1 MLGDTLLATGII
13 STAQLDQALAEQRV
27 TGALLGETLLALKFV
42 TEDVLARALAHEA
55 GVTFVDIAG
64 KRPDPSAAALVP
76 ERFARKHLLA
86 PVELR
91 GSVLHVVQAN
101 PFDVLA
107 LDDLRQLTAR
117 PLAATCATA
126 DDVRVLLDRA
136 YRGHEDHA
144 HVDRHDEAQP
154 TTGTQVRS
162 AETPLL
168 ERLIA
173 EAVTNDATDLHLEPE
188 ADRVRVRYR
197 IDGGLVPGE
206 SLTAAEY
213 ASLSTHVKVLAGFD
227 TAESRAP
234 QDGRTSQ
241 VVDGRRID
249 LLMSTLPTTT
259 GETIAIRLLE
269 KGKTI
274 RALPELGLSRKD
286 LASVTE
292 LLEKPRRLLVVT
304 GSGGSGTTSTL
315 YAMLAH
321 LTNVSRNILTLE
333 DPVECQIPGVRQT
346 QIRPKAGFTFATAM
360 RSVLRQDPDVV
371 MIAEMRDPETAQM
384 ALRAALSG
392 VLVLGALP
400 ADDAASAVSRL
411 ADMGLEPYLLSSA
424 LVGVVAQRLIRLICP
439 ECKEHVTYTSDLLGQ
454 VGLSADPG
462 LAFHRGKGC
471 AHCRGTG
478 YRGRTGVFE
487 ILTVDPDVAALIR
500 EGADAR
506 SMRQTAINAGMKT
519 RVDDALAK
527 AIFQQTTLE
536 EVLRVTRA

>member
-1 MLGDTLLATGII
+1 MLGDTLRATGVIT
-13 STAQLDQALAEQRV
+13 TAQLDQALAEQRV
-27 TGALLGETLLALKFV
+27 TGALLGETLLALKFI

-55 GVTFVDIAG
+55 GVVFVDVAG
-64 KRPDPSAAALVP
+64 TRPDPSAVALVP
-76 ERFARKHLLA
+76 EPFARKHLLA

-117 PLAATCATA
+117 PLATTCATA
-126 DDVRVLLDRA
+126 DEVRTLLDRA
-136 YRGHEDHA
+136 YRGDTERAHA
-144 HVDRHDEAQP
+144 DRRDEARP
-154 TTGTQVRS
+154 TTATYMRG
-162 AETPLL
+162 AEAPLL
-168 ERLIA
+168 DRLVA
-173 EAVTNDATDLHLEPE
+173 EAVTNDATALHLEPD

-206 SLTAAEY
+206 SLSSDDY
-213 ASLSTHVKVLAGFD
+213 ASLLTHVKVLGGFD
-227 TAESRAP
+227 TGDSRAP

-241 VVDGRRID
+241 VIDGRRID
-249 LLMSTLPTTT
+249 LLMSTLPTTA

-269 KGKTI
+269 KGKAL

-286 LASVTE
+286 LVTVTD
-292 LLEKPRRLLVVT
+292 LLEKPRGLLVVT
-304 GSGGSGTTSTL
+304 GPGGSGTTSTL

-333 DPVECQIPGVRQT
+333 NPVEGQVPGVRQT

-371 MIAEMRDPETAQM
+371 MIGEMRDPETAQM

-392 VLVLGALP
+392 VLVLSTLP
-400 ADDAASAVSRL
+400 TDYAPSAVSRL
-411 ADMGLEPYLLSSA
+411 TDMGLEPYLLSSV
-424 LVGVVAQRLIRLICP
+424 LIGVVAQRLIRLICP
-439 ECKEHVTYTSDLLGQ
+439 ECKERITYPSEMLGK
-454 VGLSADPG
+454 VGLNADPG
-462 LAFHRGKGC
+462 LAFQCGKGC

-487 ILTVDPDVAALIR
+487 ILSVDPDAATLIR
-500 EGADAR
+500 ERADAR
-506 SMRQTAINAGMKT
+506 SMRENAINAGMKT
-519 RVDDALAK
+519 LFDDALAK

-536 EVLRVTRA
+536 EVLRVARE

>member
-13 STAQLDQALAEQRV
+13 TTAQLDQALAEQRV
-27 TGALLGETLLALKFV
+27 TGALLGETLLALKFI
-42 TEDVLARALAHEA
+42 TEEVLARALAHEA
-55 GVTFVDIAG
+55 GVAFVDVAG
-64 KRPDPSAAALVP
+64 KRPDPSAVALVP
-76 ERFARKHLLA
+76 EPFARKHLLA

-117 PLAATCATA
+117 PLATTCATA
-126 DDVRVLLDRA
+126 DEVRTLLDRA
-136 YRGHEDHA
+136 YRGHEDRTHA
-144 HVDRHDEAQP
+144 DRRDEPQP
-154 TTGTQVRS
+154 TADTEVRG

-168 ERLIA
+168 DRLVA
-173 EAVTNDATDLHLEPE
+173 DAVTNDATDLHLEPE

-206 SLTAAEY
+206 SLSTADY
-213 ASLSTHVKVLAGFD
+213 ASLLTHVKALGGFD
-227 TAESRAP
+227 GESRAP

-241 VVDGRRID
+241 VVEGRRID
-249 LLMSTLPTTT
+249 LLMSTLPTTD
-259 GETIAIRLLE
+259 GETVAIRLLE
-269 KGKTI
+269 KGKTL

-286 LASVTE
+286 LSSVTE
-292 LLEKPRRLLVVT
+292 LLEKPRGLLVVA
-304 GSGGSGTTSTL
+304 GPGGSGTTSTL

-333 DPVECQIPGVRQT
+333 NPVECQVPGVRQT

-371 MIAEMRDPETAQM
+371 MIGEMRDSETAQM

-392 VLVLGALP
+392 VLVLSTLP
-400 ADDAASAVSRL
+400 TDDAASAVPRL
-411 ADMGLEPYLLSSA
+411 TDMGLEPYLLSSA
-424 LVGVVAQRLIRLICP
+424 LIGVVAQRLIRLICP
-439 ECKEHVTYTSDLLGQ
+439 ECKERVTYPSDMLGR
-454 VGLSADPG
+454 VGLNADPG
-462 LAFHRGKGC
+462 LAFHRGTGC

-487 ILTVDPDVAALIR
+487 ILSVDAATRIR
-500 EGADAR
+500 ERADAR
-506 SMRQTAINAGMKT
+506 TMRETAIAAGMKT
-519 RVDDALAK
+519 LFDDALAK

-536 EVLRVTRA
+536 EVLRVTRE